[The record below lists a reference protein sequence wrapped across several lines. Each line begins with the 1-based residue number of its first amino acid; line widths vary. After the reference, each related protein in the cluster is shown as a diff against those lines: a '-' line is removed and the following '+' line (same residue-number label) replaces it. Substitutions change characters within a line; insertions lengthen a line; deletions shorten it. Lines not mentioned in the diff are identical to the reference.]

1 MRQCKHCPRQTL
13 STDPVA
19 WHLGWRWFNG
29 TTQGGQELQDV
40 LCPGCHRGQTSTW
53 NVECRTCWWAF
64 SSDDF
69 EPGAVPLATARDAVP
84 LAREHRCEPDM
95 WIFDP
100 DGNGKALD
108 AYDRDGNLRKP

>member
-1 MRQCKHCPRQTL
+1 M
-13 STDPVA
+13 
-19 WHLGWRWFNG
+19 GWRWFDG
-29 TTQGGQELQDV
+29 TTQDGRELQDV
-40 LCPGCHRGQTSTW
+40 ACPSCAGTRGMDRSW

-69 EPGAVPLATARDAVP
+69 EPGDEPLVTVRDAVL

-100 DGNGKALD
+100 DGNGNALE